1 MTDPLMP
8 RQGPSRP
15 VLETATAIVLLMVLA
30 ALLWLV
36 LAAHWPQVFG
46 LASPEVE
53 VLVILALLTTALILV
68 SVVALLHTRS

>member
-8 RQGPSRP
+8 RQGPIHS

-30 ALLWLV
+30 ALSWLV
-36 LAAHWPQVFG
+36 LAAYWPQAFG

-53 VLVILALLTTALILV
+53 VLVLLALLTTALILV
-68 SVVALLHTRS
+68 SVVALRHTRS